1 MRVLVLAA
9 LALLVQLSSALVIGV
24 TMKTALVTGATDGI
38 GRHTATRLAQDGRR
52 VLVHGRNP
60 SRIEESVKMIKL
72 KAPGAEVEAYRAD
85 FANLDDV
92 RRLGNEVLANHPT
105 LDLLINNAGV
115 YEESMQTTKDG
126 REFVF
131 QVLPVDLGMNTLQST
146 QAQCRR

>member
-9 LALLVQLSSALVIGV
+9 LALLVQLSSALVSGV

-38 GRHTATRLAQDGRR
+38 GRHTATRLAQDGWR

-92 RRLGNEVLANHPT
+92 RRLGNEVLANHTT

>member
-38 GRHTATRLAQDGRR
+38 GRHTATRLAQDGWR

>member
-38 GRHTATRLAQDGRR
+38 GRHTATRLAQDGWR

-60 SRIEESVKMIKL
+60 SRIEESVKMIKE

-85 FANLDDV
+85 FASLDDV

-131 QVLPVDLGMNTLQST
+131 QVLPVDLGMNALHST

>member
-38 GRHTATRLAQDGRR
+38 GRHTATRLAQDGWR

-92 RRLGNEVLANHPT
+92 RRLGNEVLANHTT

>member
-1 MRVLVLAA
+1 
-9 LALLVQLSSALVIGV
+9 
-24 TMKTALVTGATDGI
+24 
-38 GRHTATRLAQDGRR
+38 
-52 VLVHGRNP
+52 
-60 SRIEESVKMIKL
+60 MIKL

-105 LDLLINNAGV
+105 LYLLINNAGV

>member
-38 GRHTATRLAQDGRR
+38 GRHTATRLAQDGWR
-52 VLVHGRNP
+52 VLVHGRNS